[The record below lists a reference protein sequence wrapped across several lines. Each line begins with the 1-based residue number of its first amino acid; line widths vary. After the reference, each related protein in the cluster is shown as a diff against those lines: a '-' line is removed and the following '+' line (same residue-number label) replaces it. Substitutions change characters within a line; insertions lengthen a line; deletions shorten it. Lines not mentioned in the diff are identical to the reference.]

1 MTEPNDPNVTADF
14 RTDTGTV
21 PEVNSLSTIEH
32 AGGSASTGD
41 AQQGDDQ
48 LSIDL
53 PVIPGYRVL
62 GEIAR
67 GGMGRVLVANEI
79 GLERDVAIKVLLN
92 RTNGARF
99 VRESTITARLPHP
112 GVPPVYALGRLAD
125 GSPFLAMKLI
135 DGRTLADVMKT
146 AGLQRLLQIYAQV
159 CQAVGFA
166 HSRGIIHR
174 DLKPANVMVGAF
186 GEVQVMDWGLAKDLT
201 DQTTVEAQ
209 PSSKSRTVP
218 IVDARTEQSTD
229 LLSPSES
236 NDDQTY
242 AGQVMGTP
250 AYMAPEQARGESTDA
265 RGDVFA
271 LGGILCALLTG
282 HPPYRGKT
290 SLEVIKLAASVQLA
304 DAHARLDTCG
314 ADEELVELCRRCLSP
329 NPADRP
335 ANGQEVD
342 DGVSAYLNGVQEKL
356 QATER
361 ERSVAVAKAAEERRR
376 RRVQVI
382 AASLVL
388 IVLSAGTVGTTIGLL
403 DARTQRD
410 LANKR
415 YDQLSEANAKTEIE
429 RDRADKNFVTARAM
443 ILDMGQRINQ
453 IETGV
458 TDPKLA
464 DLARKQALD
473 KAREQF
479 EKFRVDRPDDVEVQ
493 RQAAYLH
500 RYAANVA
507 RTMSDYRSAAIA
519 YTAATKIYEDLA
531 NRFPDISIY
540 RDDLAQTL
548 SDRASAEKR
557 MGLLKDA
564 SATLDRALKLTE
576 KITGKFRDSMGFKR
590 SLAVILNDRT
600 DVVYRLGQFQE
611 AAQLA
616 GRASELFDQL
626 KTAPVT
632 QRNPIDPLY
641 AAMAVH
647 RLALARR
654 ELGKTAEALAAHED
668 AVARMKALNGPKANR
683 DVRYW
688 DCEVRRELARTAST
702 VPARRQAAAN
712 DLAEVIGVMEK
723 LVAENPQLAFYHEGL
738 AAAYLR
744 RGELLLQL
752 EELGSAS
759 TALEKSMLVSRELL
773 DRFGPQS
780 ASVLIRGQSYLAL
793 GRARAAAGKKD
804 EAAAAWKTAV
814 NVFET
819 GIKVDP
825 DSVHHKRGLAEAKQL
840 LGTPAK

>member
-1 MTEPNDPNVTADF
+1 MTEPDDPNVTADF
-14 RTDTGTV
+14 RTDPGPV
-21 PEVNSLSTIEH
+21 AEANSLSTIEH
-32 AGGSASTGD
+32 TSGSATTGD
-41 AQQGDDQ
+41 ARQGDDE
-48 LSIDL
+48 LASGL
-53 PVIPGYRVL
+53 PVVPGYRVL
-62 GEIAR
+62 REIAR

-79 GLERDVAIKVLLN
+79 GLEREVAIKVLLN

-125 GSPFLAMKLI
+125 GSPFLAMKLV
-135 DGRTLADVMKT
+135 DGRTLADAMKT
-146 AGLQRLLQIYAQV
+146 TDLQRLMQVYTQV

-166 HSRGIIHR
+166 HSRGVIHR

-201 DQTTVEAQ
+201 GQKIEEPQQ
-209 PSSKSRTVP
+209 PSDSRTVP
-218 IVDARTEQSTD
+218 AIDAATDQSTD
-229 LLSPSES
+229 LRSPGES
-236 NDDQTY
+236 TDDQTY
-242 AGQVMGTP
+242 TGQVMGTP
-250 AYMAPEQARGESTDA
+250 AFMAPEQARGESTDA

-290 SLEVIKLAASVQLA
+290 SVEVLKLAASVQLA
-304 DAHARLDTCG
+304 DANARLDTCG
-314 ADEELVELCRRCLSP
+314 ADGELVTLCRRCLSP

-335 ANGQEVD
+335 ANGQEVA
-342 DGVSAYLNGVQEKL
+342 DGVSAYLNGVQERL
-356 QATER
+356 QAAER
-361 ERSVAVAKAAEERRR
+361 ERAVAVAKAAEERRR

-388 IVLSAGTVGTTIGLL
+388 MVLSAGIAGTTFGLL

-410 LANKR
+410 LANER
-415 YDQLSEANAKTEIE
+415 YDQLSEANAKTETE

-443 ILDMGQRINQ
+443 VLDMGQRINQ

-479 EKFRVDRPDDVEVQ
+479 EKFLVDRPDDVEVQ

-507 RTMSDYRSAAIA
+507 RALSDFRSAAIA
-519 YTAATKIYEDLA
+519 YTAAIKIYEDLA
-531 NRFPDISIY
+531 NRFPDLPVY
-540 RDDLAQTL
+540 QDDLAQTL

-557 MGLLKDA
+557 MGSLKDA
-564 SATLDRALKLTE
+564 SVTLDRALKLTE
-576 KITGKFRDSMGFKR
+576 WISGKFRDSMAFRR

-600 DVVYRLGQFQE
+600 DVVYRLGQFDE

-654 ELGKTAEALAAHED
+654 ELGKTAEALTAHED
-668 AVARMKALNGPKANR
+668 ATARMKALNGPKANR

-752 EELGSAS
+752 EEPGPATAALG
-759 TALEKSMLVSRELL
+759 KSMLVSRELL
-773 DRFGPQS
+773 NRFGPLS
-780 ASVLIRGQSYLAL
+780 GSVLVRGQSYLAL
-793 GRARAAAGKKD
+793 GRARAAVGKKD
-804 EAAAAWKTAV
+804 EAAANWKTAV
-814 NVFET
+814 GVFEA
-819 GIKVDP
+819 GLKVDP
-825 DSVHHKRGLAEAKQL
+825 DNVHHKRGLAEAKQL
-840 LGTPAK
+840 LGAPAK